1 MTGEYL
7 EDYLSDYIDLT
18 DERCD
23 LTQYRIEP
31 NASYNCVILDN
42 TDTPNE
48 YRGFIL
54 AKSEK
59 GEAYTICDVNF
70 HTTTTDNRFSRP
82 KYGVRLIFRRTNK
95 ALHDKT
101 VNKDHFFQRIDFGS
115 GKNGYREFWKM
126 IAFLEKF
133 KETVDVGEFMD
144 EFRVVSKNEMV
155 SSIKAVEQDKR
166 SQYLVGIIEESELN
180 SIDIENALA
189 LKRRQYDLEVFRLL
203 LENKDEYIKK
213 YKAQHGISAPGE
225 EAAWH
230 HFFKT
235 HKWIFGLSLDLR
247 FIDDFLDESH
257 VGDPNTENRGNPTVD
272 YMGITDFTT
281 LIEIKTPNKEFFAHS
296 ETQSS
301 RTNTWSFS
309 RDFLDAISQGLAQKD
324 ALLKNISHK
333 AIVGNNDN
341 IIDKEQV
348 RTVDPKIILVF
359 GNKSKELPTDNNT
372 VELGNKRDTL
382 ERFIR
387 DSRNVTV
394 ITFDELYKR
403 AEAIAKFTE

>member
-1 MTGEYL
+1 MAGEYL

-18 DERCD
+18 DEKCD

-31 NASYNCVILDN
+31 DSYNCVILDN
-42 TDTPNE
+42 ADAPNE
-48 YRGFIL
+48 YQGFIL
-54 AKSEK
+54 AKSKK
-59 GEAYTICDVNF
+59 GEAYTICDVDF
-70 HTTTTDNRFSRP
+70 HTTTVNNRFSKP

-95 ALHDKT
+95 DLHDKT
-101 VNKDHFFQRIDFGS
+101 VNKDQFFQRIDFGS
-115 GKNGYREFWKM
+115 GRNGYREFWKM

-133 KETVDVGEFMD
+133 KETVDVGEFVD
-144 EFRVVSKNEMV
+144 EFRVVSKNEVV
-155 SSIKAVEQDKR
+155 SSIKAVEQDER

-180 SIDIENALA
+180 SVDIENALA
-189 LKRRQYDLEVFRLL
+189 LKRRQHDLEVFRLL
-203 LENKDEYIKK
+203 PENKNDYIMK
-213 YKAQHGISAPGE
+213 YKVQHGISTLGE

-230 HFFKT
+230 HFFKA

-247 FIDDFLDESH
+247 FMDDFLDESH
-257 VGDPNTENRGNPTVD
+257 VGDPNTENRGNPTAD

-281 LIEIKTPNKEFFAHS
+281 LIEIKTPHKEFFVHG

-333 AIVGNNDN
+333 TIVGNDGH
-341 IIDKEQV
+341 IVSKEQV

-359 GNKSKELPTDNNT
+359 GDKSKELPVDNNT
-372 VELGNKRDTL
+372 VEVGNKRDTL

-394 ITFDELYKR
+394 ITFDELYRR
-403 AEAIAKFTE
+403 AEAIAKLTE